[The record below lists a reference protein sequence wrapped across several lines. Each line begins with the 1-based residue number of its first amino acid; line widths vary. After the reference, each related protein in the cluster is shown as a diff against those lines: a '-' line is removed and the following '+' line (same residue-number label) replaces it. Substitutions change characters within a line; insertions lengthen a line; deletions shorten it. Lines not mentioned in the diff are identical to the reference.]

1 MLMNK
6 LNSKGGFCIF
16 NKPQLERQSNLR
28 QNSDENVS
36 RWCWQVTH
44 GECFPSKDQ
53 TKFELWGDFK
63 EWTKVR
69 TLKWFQR
76 NSHQSDRF
84 HFCRQSKFQNQIFR
98 GQSRKS
104 RKFSPKNTEN
114 VKNATSHAK
123 SLTLRDLKG
132 SIAVA
137 EWSRLLL
144 LREKINEKPTGSVS
158 SSRRPAI
165 LKKHFDSYAAA
176 MDIVDHNLGRIR
188 YCTLPCCGDWINSF
202 LKPVQGS

>member
-6 LNSKGGFCIF
+6 LNSKDGFCIF

-53 TKFELWGDFK
+53 TKFELRGDFK

-76 NSHQSDRF
+76 NSHHSDRF

-98 GQSRKS
+98 VQSRKS

-114 VKNATSHAK
+114 FDVHSCKVSYIK
-123 SLTLRDLKG
+123 RVEG
-132 SIAVA
+132 GAVA
-137 EWSRLLL
+137 EWSRVLL

-165 LKKHFDSYAAA
+165 LKKHLDSYAAA
-176 MDIVDHNLGRIR
+176 MDIVDHN
-188 YCTLPCCGDWINSF
+188 
-202 LKPVQGS
+202 